1 MLFEFINL
9 ISDKIKSSNNIFLV
23 ESDEIINENDGDASV
38 LNKFFVNAIAILKMS
53 EYSGTDSWASSIS
66 HTVLKAIFKYR
77 KHPTIDTIN
86 KITTWD
92 ENY

>member
-38 LNKFFVNAIAILKMS
+38 LNNFFVNAITILKMS
-53 EYSGTDSWASSIS
+53 EYSVTDSRASSIS

-77 KHPTIDTIN
+77 KHPTIDAIN
-86 KITTWD
+86 KITT
-92 ENY
+92 